1 LARTA
6 KRFPLKP
13 LSRRRRSAANAKA
26 IASALERLDGRAMG
40 EDLLEVVKK
49 TISKSQGNQSQSRD
63 KDERAKNMV
72 TLIQALHASRRITDQ
87 EYVFY
92 GSSTIEGIN
101 DDRWLTGQ
109 YDDELGEIA
118 ASMES
123 IEKEAGLKANE
134 YWLKGDAPAEHR
146 KLSEKYSA
154 ILEARLVATLDEF
167 GLNDLAKLREDH
179 EEEFDRLRERGR
191 RSVFHKGNDSAAL
204 RDIVLGAGLEG
215 LLFLRCLRSKAKASR
230 VARSLP
236 RRKQP
241 RSPNDPAT
249 WTFENLIQVC
259 MAAGWLPPVSTEVAT
274 YNPAGLAHLL
284 RTMRNH
290 IHPGRRVR
298 ERPWLEAEVGE
309 YKDAEA
315 IYVTL
320 LATLPSKV
328 RKKKTSGGGG

>member
-1 LARTA
+1 
-6 KRFPLKP
+6 
-13 LSRRRRSAANAKA
+13 
-26 IASALERLDGRAMG
+26 
-40 EDLLEVVKK
+40 
-49 TISKSQGNQSQSRD
+49 
-63 KDERAKNMV
+63 
-72 TLIQALHASRRITDQ
+72 
-87 EYVFY
+87 
-92 GSSTIEGIN
+92 
-101 DDRWLTGQ
+101 
-109 YDDELGEIA
+109 
-118 ASMES
+118 
-123 IEKEAGLKANE
+123 
-134 YWLKGDAPAEHR
+134 
-146 KLSEKYSA
+146 
-154 ILEARLVATLDEF
+154 
-167 GLNDLAKLREDH
+167 
-179 EEEFDRLRERGR
+179 
-191 RSVFHKGNDSAAL
+191 
-204 RDIVLGAGLEG
+204 
-215 LLFLRCLRSKAKASR
+215 